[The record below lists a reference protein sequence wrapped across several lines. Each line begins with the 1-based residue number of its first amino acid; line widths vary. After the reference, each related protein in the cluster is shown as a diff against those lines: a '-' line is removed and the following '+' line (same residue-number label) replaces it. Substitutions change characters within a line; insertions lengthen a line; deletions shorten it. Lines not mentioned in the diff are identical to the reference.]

1 MLQTAHTAILIL
13 FLNFLWV
20 IFQVE
25 KRNLVLMF
33 PTCLITLYVHHLAT
47 NAVELQAFLAYL
59 WALFL
64 LHAEST
70 NMKFMNTVDLFQ
82 VLSAR
87 TKVVVVSNQTSRF
100 GLIEIFR
107 KICIT
112 ILTNPKIA
120 ESIIIDA
127 TVAD

>member
-1 MLQTAHTAILIL
+1 MV
-13 FLNFLWV
+13 F
-20 IFQVE
+20 
-25 KRNLVLMF
+25 MF

-47 NAVELQAFLAYL
+47 NAVELQAFLAYF
-59 WALFL
+59 WALFF

-70 NMKFMNTVDLFQ
+70 YVKFMNAVDLFQ
-82 VLSAR
+82 VLSTG
-87 TKVVVVSNQTSRF
+87 TKAVVVSNKTSRF
-100 GLIEIFR
+100 ALIEIFR

-120 ESIIIDA
+120 ESIVIDP